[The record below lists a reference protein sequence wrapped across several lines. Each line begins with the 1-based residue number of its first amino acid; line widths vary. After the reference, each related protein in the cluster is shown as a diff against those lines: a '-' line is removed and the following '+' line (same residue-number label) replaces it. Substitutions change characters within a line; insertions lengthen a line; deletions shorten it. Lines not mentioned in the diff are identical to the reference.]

1 MTEDVIIKSNK
12 LCLQSGKRYLLRDI
26 DWEVKRGEHW
36 LVFGMNGC
44 GKTTLLGTVAGFKS
58 QTSGTLEVFGQ
69 PYTNENILE
78 LRSKIGWVSGSFFD
92 KCYSHESALNIVL
105 SGLFGTLGIQFSITN
120 AQVRQAK
127 ALLKEMR
134 MGDKINTPFDF
145 MSKGEQQ
152 NVLIARALMAE
163 PEILVL
169 DEPGT
174 GLDVYARE
182 HMLQTVQELA
192 EKRQVTVIYVT
203 HYPEEI
209 QPFLQK
215 TLLMQDG
222 KVFAQGNTEDI
233 MTSENISALLQDTVT
248 IQHEAGN
255 HIRMLLDA
263 SSAVGEICYTGKEA

>member
-1 MTEDVIIKSNK
+1 MTEDVIIKANK

-233 MTSENISALLQDTVT
+233 ITSENISALLQDTVT

>member
-1 MTEDVIIKSNK
+1 MTEDVIIKANK

-92 KCYSHESALNIVL
+92 KCYSYESALNIVL

>member
-1 MTEDVIIKSNK
+1 MTEDVIIKANK

-58 QTSGTLEVFGQ
+58 QTGGTLEVFGQ

-255 HIRMLLDA
+255 HIRMMLDA
-263 SSAVGEICYTGKEA
+263 SSSVGEICYTGKEA

>member
-1 MTEDVIIKSNK
+1 MTEDVIIKANK

-127 ALLKEMR
+127 ALLIEMR

>member
-1 MTEDVIIKSNK
+1 MTEDVIIKANK

-182 HMLQTVQELA
+182 HMLQTVRELA

>member
-1 MTEDVIIKSNK
+1 MTEDVIIKANK

-105 SGLFGTLGIQFSITN
+105 SGLFGTLGINFSITDT
-120 AQVRQAK
+120 QIRQAK
-127 ALLKEMR
+127 ALLREMR
-134 MGDKINTPFDF
+134 MGEKINTPFDF

>member
-1 MTEDVIIKSNK
+1 MIEDVIIKANK

>member
-1 MTEDVIIKSNK
+1 MTEDVIIKANK

-58 QTSGTLEVFGQ
+58 QTGGTLEVFGQ

>member
-1 MTEDVIIKSNK
+1 MTEDVIIKANK

-58 QTSGTLEVFGQ
+58 QTGGTLEVFGQ

-105 SGLFGTLGIQFSITN
+105 SGLFGTLGIQFSITDT
-120 AQVRQAK
+120 QIRQAK
-127 ALLKEMR
+127 ALLREMR

>member
-1 MTEDVIIKSNK
+1 MTEDVIIKANK

-58 QTSGTLEVFGQ
+58 QTGGTLEVFGQ

-105 SGLFGTLGIQFSITN
+105 SGLFGTLGIQFSITDT
-120 AQVRQAK
+120 QIRQAK
-127 ALLKEMR
+127 ALLREMR
-134 MGDKINTPFDF
+134 MGEKINTPFDF

>member
-1 MTEDVIIKSNK
+1 MTEDVIIKANK

-105 SGLFGTLGIQFSITN
+105 SGLFGTLGINFSITDT
-120 AQVRQAK
+120 QIRQAK
-127 ALLKEMR
+127 ALLREMR

>member
-1 MTEDVIIKSNK
+1 MTEDVIIKANK

-44 GKTTLLGTVAGFKS
+44 GKTTLLGTVAGFES
-58 QTSGTLEVFGQ
+58 QTGGTLEVFGQ

-105 SGLFGTLGIQFSITN
+105 SGLFGTLGINFFITDT
-120 AQVRQAK
+120 QIRQAK
-127 ALLKEMR
+127 ALLREMR

>member
-1 MTEDVIIKSNK
+1 MTEDVIIKANK

-58 QTSGTLEVFGQ
+58 QTGGTLEVFGQ

-105 SGLFGTLGIQFSITN
+105 SGLFGTLGINFSITDT
-120 AQVRQAK
+120 QIRQAK
-127 ALLKEMR
+127 ALLREMR
-134 MGDKINTPFDF
+134 MGEKINTPFDF

>member
-1 MTEDVIIKSNK
+1 MTEDVIIKANK

-105 SGLFGTLGIQFSITN
+105 SGLFGTLGINFSITDT
-120 AQVRQAK
+120 QIRQAK
-127 ALLKEMR
+127 ALLREMR

-182 HMLQTVQELA
+182 HMLQTVRELA

>member
-1 MTEDVIIKSNK
+1 MTEDVIIKANK

-58 QTSGTLEVFGQ
+58 QTGGTLEVFGQ

-105 SGLFGTLGIQFSITN
+105 SGLFGTLGIQFSITDT
-120 AQVRQAK
+120 QIRQAK
-127 ALLKEMR
+127 ALLREMR
-134 MGDKINTPFDF
+134 MGEKINTPFDF

-174 GLDVYARE
+174 GLDLYARE